1 MKQAILIIYLL
12 IVLTGPLYS
21 QKSAAPSKSVTHEY
35 TAIDKKALL
44 LPDSLTRTTDNI
56 AKYLAQ
62 NFKTDKEKMRAIFVW
77 LGSNIQYDI
86 ENMFAIN
93 FYESKEDKIV
103 KPLRTRKG
111 ICENYASLFTEI
123 AVKTGVPSFVVEGY
137 TVQDDFADYLPHA
150 WCAALIDTTW
160 FMFDPTWGSGYID
173 DGEFVRKIN
182 NDYFMVSPSVFIKTH
197 MPFDFL
203 WQFLHYPITAL
214 EFYESKPQANKV
226 SPYFNFNDSIQAY
239 LELSNMDQLKASAR
253 RIKKN
258 GVKHALVFDRLRHIE
273 WEIESDRQKAEIDL
287 YNSAVVDYNEGID
300 NLNKF
305 VQYRNNLFT
314 PKRPDSEIKS
324 MLDRIDANIVK
335 AKAKLNE
342 IKDPHPT
349 TSALVSQLSK
359 AIDESAVQL
368 RGQQEWLKIY
378 FSKGKTGRKLMF
390 YK

>member
-1 MKQAILIIYLL
+1 MKQAVLISYLVM
-12 IVLTGPLYS
+12 VLACPLYS
-21 QKSAAPSKSVTHEY
+21 QKSATHEY
-35 TAIDKKALL
+35 TAIDKKARL
-44 LPDSLTRTTDNI
+44 LPDSLTGTTNNI
-56 AKYLAQ
+56 AKYITQ
-62 NFKTDKEKMRAIFVW
+62 NFKTDKEKTRAIFVW
-77 LGSNIQYDI
+77 LGSNIQYDV

-111 ICENYASLFTEI
+111 ICENYAALFTEV

-173 DGEFVRKIN
+173 DGEFVTKIN

-203 WQFLHYPITAL
+203 WQFLHYPITAQ
-214 EFYESKPQANKV
+214 EFYESKTQPNKLR
-226 SPYFNFNDSIQAY
+226 PYFNFNDSIQAY
-239 LELSNMDQLKASAR
+239 LELSNMEQLKASAR

-273 WEIESDRQKAEIDL
+273 WEIESDRQKADVDL
-287 YNSAVVDYNEGID
+287 YNFAVVDYNEGID
-300 NLNKF
+300 NFNEF
-305 VQYRNNLFT
+305 VQYRNNRFT
-314 PKRPDSEIKS
+314 PKKPDPEIKN
-324 MLDRIDANIVK
+324 MLEVVDVSYVK

-349 TSALVSQLSK
+349 TSALISQLSK
-359 AIDESAVQL
+359 AIDEAAVQL
-368 RGQQEWLKIY
+368 RGQQEWIKIY
-378 FSKGKTGRKLMF
+378 FSKGKSGRKLMF
-390 YK
+390 LK